1 LLDTNVQRRS
11 TGMRRIVASITAT
24 LVLTVVAAAG
34 PATAPA
40 APEKQ
45 PVDVQ
50 IIGTG
55 DLLDGGTVLEVRALI
70 RCEPVGEVLEAL
82 VTASQDDNA
91 ISGQGFF
98 VSGVTCDGR
107 PHIATGR
114 IQLLDEQTFHPGQV
128 HVSAFVLLLNPETG
142 ETFSGQDTREVNVH

>member
-1 LLDTNVQRRS
+1 MIDKRMQGRIGMGRVVFGV
-11 TGMRRIVASITAT
+11 TGT
-24 LVLTVVAAAG
+24 LVALALIATVR

-40 APEKQ
+40 QPQQE

-55 DLLDGGTVLEVRALI
+55 QLLEGGTVLEVRALI

-98 VSGVTCDGR
+98 VSGVICDGR

-114 IQLLDEQTFHPGQV
+114 IPLLDQQVFHRGQA
-128 HVSAFVLLLNPETG
+128 HVSAFVLLLNPETS
-142 ETFSGQDTREVNVH
+142 ETFTGQDTRSVNVH